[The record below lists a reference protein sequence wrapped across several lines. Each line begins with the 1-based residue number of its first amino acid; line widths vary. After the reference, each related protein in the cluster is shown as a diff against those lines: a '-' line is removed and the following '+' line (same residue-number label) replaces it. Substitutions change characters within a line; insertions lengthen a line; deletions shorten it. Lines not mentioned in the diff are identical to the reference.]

1 MSGNGKG
8 NGKPQLTHETKI
20 EGTKSKEQSLIN
32 GKTQG
37 PETNVKKAS
46 RTPLQSQKATT
57 SITSDFEE
65 EPETAK
71 KQDEGI
77 FDNYGGHVLQLEIM
91 NLILGNTYLGNTSE
105 QGILGID
112 NSGSNDVN
120 KINEEIIK

>member
-1 MSGNGKG
+1 MVF
-8 NGKPQLTHETKI
+8 LLCLWLFI
-20 EGTKSKEQSLIN
+20 
-32 GKTQG
+32 
-37 PETNVKKAS
+37 ETNVKKAS

-91 NLILGNTYLGNTSE
+91 NLILGNTDLGNTSE

-120 KINEEIIK
+120 KINE